1 VAGVM
6 PLARGA
12 AGFYSSPR
20 PGGGSNQDAI
30 ALIPLDEARAVIVV
44 ADGMGGLPAG
54 REAAALTVET
64 LAEDLSLASPQ
75 GNNSRAQIID
85 AIERAN
91 ERILATG
98 LGSATTLA
106 VAEIGA
112 GTVRAYHVG
121 DSEILVF
128 GQRGRIKL
136 QSVPHSPVGFALHAG
151 MLDESQAI
159 SHEDRHLVSNAL
171 GNRDMRIEVG
181 SPVPLGPYDTVVVC
195 SDGLVDNLHFEE
207 ISRTLRAGRLD
218 RSLQQLVASAERR
231 MTEPRAGEPSKPDDL
246 SVIAYRRRP
255 GADLMKRL
263 PTPDGGQV
271 QAQMAFFAD
280 DEP

>member
-1 VAGVM
+1 
-6 PLARGA
+6 
-12 AGFYSSPR
+12 
-20 PGGGSNQDAI
+20 
-30 ALIPLDEARAVIVV
+30 
-44 ADGMGGLPAG
+44 
-54 REAAALTVET
+54 
-64 LAEDLSLASPQ
+64 
-75 GNNSRAQIID
+75 
-85 AIERAN
+85 
-91 ERILATG
+91 
-98 LGSATTLA
+98 
-106 VAEIGA
+106 
-112 GTVRAYHVG
+112 
-121 DSEILVF
+121 
-128 GQRGRIKL
+128 
-136 QSVPHSPVGFALHAG
+136 
-151 MLDESQAI
+151 
-159 SHEDRHLVSNAL
+159 
-171 GNRDMRIEVG
+171 MRIEVG